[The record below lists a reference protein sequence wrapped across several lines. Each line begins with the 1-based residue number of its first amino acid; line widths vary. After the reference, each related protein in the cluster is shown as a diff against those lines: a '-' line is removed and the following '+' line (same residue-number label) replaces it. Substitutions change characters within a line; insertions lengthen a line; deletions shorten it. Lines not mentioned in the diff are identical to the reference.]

1 MQKYSSPFIQIISL
15 MVNDVIT
22 TSPSD
27 YDNTKPYPD
36 GGVWSE

>member
-1 MQKYSSPFIQIISL
+1 MQEYSSPLIQIMSL
-15 MVNDVIT
+15 TVNDVIT

-27 YDNTKPYPD
+27 YDSTKPYPD